1 MEPMI
6 SRPRDD
12 AVVTPKQTPRSE
24 PGRFASRLD
33 RAFAEACA
41 RVVLDLD
48 RLPVGRS
55 PATADEAQA
64 GETQREQRRRQS
76 THSGNNLYVGAAIVT
91 EIFSV
96 SREKNAN
103 GSPADLRSMRFDC
116 VSAICSAVALP
127 RKA

>member
-41 RVVLDLD
+41 RVVLD
-48 RLPVGRS
+48 RLPVARS
-55 PATADEAQA
+55 PPAADEAQA
-64 GETQREQRRRQS
+64 GETQPEQRRRQS